1 MDLTATLINNIGF
14 CLFKCNKNQI
24 NCVDETEVYLG
35 CFILLGARIEC
46 ETKYVHP
53 KITEV
58 SAPV

>member
-1 MDLTATLINNIGF
+1 M
-14 CLFKCNKNQI
+14 
-24 NCVDETEVYLG
+24 YLD

-58 SAPV
+58 PASVWISSSVRNLLGD